1 MIHSNCSN
9 IMSSFVKIAYD
20 MFSCSIDPDFIF
32 FRGVK
37 FLPQFSPNIQPS
49 RIKFEERIKTCP
61 CYIFVEVQNFATRW
75 FQLSVYWWFLG
86 YIFVL
91 KRFIALFDILMQ
103 LKSLHRH
110 LTNFLFYRY
119 KTINFHSPELFKY
132 YATFIETNLANH

>member
-1 MIHSNCSN
+1 LIHSNRSN
-9 IMSSFVKIAYD
+9 IMSSFVRITYD
-20 MFSCSIDPDFIF
+20 ISPVVQLIQTLYS

-37 FLPQFSPNIQPS
+37 ILTPIFTKHSTFSN
-49 RIKFEERIKTCP
+49 
-61 CYIFVEVQNFATRW
+61 YIRGNDQNLSLLYFCWSSKIFATRW

-91 KRFIALFDILMQ
+91 KRFIVLFDILMQ

-119 KTINFHSPELFKY
+119 KTINFNSPKLFKY
-132 YATFIETNLANH
+132 LPETQD